1 MVCPSNKVSCTESQ
15 KMCLKELVVPL
26 MLIRMQVRCKFWIF
40 VFFFLVGWGGV
51 GSTGPEEKM
60 FFERENIGTKLCM
73 PIMQVVAIFV

>member
-15 KMCLKELVVPL
+15 KMCLKERVVPL
-26 MLIRMQVRCKFWIF
+26 MLIRIVRCKFWIF
-40 VFFFLVGWGGV
+40 FFVGWGGV